1 MKSALLLSILFMTFA
16 MPVIAA
22 RDPRATSGL
31 RKMIIAFAVFVL
43 AYYFWVSY
51 GHTRFFVPRR

>member
-16 MPVIAA
+16 LPVVAA
-22 RDPRATSGL
+22 RDPRGGRGL
-31 RKMIIAFAVFVL
+31 RKMILGFAVFVL
-43 AYYFWVSY
+43 LYYLWVAY